1 MNFVVEWIKV
11 TQVVG
16 YREKVWEGS
25 ATGRN
30 K

>member
-11 TQVVG
+11 MQVLEC
-16 YREKVWEGS
+16 REEVWEGS
-25 ATGRN
+25 ATRRN